1 MPRQLIVSILS
12 TSFFFTKQIL
22 VTLYSNKRVSAGESK
37 FHFFLLVKGCI
48 LKQNIFKYL
57 MILIFRI
64 SEPGRLKNDSK
75 LSFYR
80 HASEIGDS
88 FPFPR
93 KSESHKLFG
102 SPVHIKVMF
111 TLYCTLLCAI
121 YILIRKYSVAKK
133 S

>member
-57 MILIFRI
+57 MILIFHI

-88 FPFPR
+88 VPFPR
-93 KSESHKLFG
+93 KSESQIIWFPSAYK
-102 SPVHIKVMF
+102 SYV
-111 TLYCTLLCAI
+111 
-121 YILIRKYSVAKK
+121 YIVLQSMMCNSFMSRKKYIF
-133 S
+133 